1 MTSKNTHQND
11 IPNHDSEECVPGSG
25 CCSSFEKT
33 NQCLPV
39 SSTGIQRRDF
49 IKALGLAAG
58 GVMLGFPAFG
68 KQTSAAYQIPIDKG
82 LTEEWFEK
90 LYQRGEPEVYKGKDL
105 AYIGMPVGGL
115 CTGTVYIGGDGKL
128 WLWDIFNRQK
138 EGVKSVTHDD
148 WHGQRV
154 RPRDGANYI
163 FPMSPEYPF
172 AQGFGLRISQ
182 GNKSW
187 ERSLDFKGFED
198 ISFKAQYPIAEISY
212 RDSQMPIE
220 VDLQAFSPFIPLDV
234 KNSSNPA
241 AFMHFTIT
249 NTSKEEVKAELSGWL
264 ENAILRFTK
273 DAEETELSNSIEKES
288 GNTVLTC
295 SARSKNIHNFST
307 TIVQNQRDFGTM
319 SLMLIGNDSSTVG
332 SAEIPVKSN
341 LLFPEN
347 TTETATAEF
356 GEQLCGGVSKTV
368 RLNPGESQKITFI
381 ISWHFPNIELPQN
394 DRSTGENKGRHYTNH
409 FDDSREVAMELAAN
423 YQKLSYLT
431 NLWREAFYENSS
443 LPHWF
448 LNRTFINTSILATET
463 CFIFKDG
470 RFWAWEG
477 IGCCPGTCTHVW
489 HYAQAIGRLFPEL
502 EKNLREKTD
511 FAVMDRSSG
520 GIDFRGG
527 LAWRNAADGQAGVVL
542 RAYRDYQMSED
553 DTFLKNN
560 WDNIKL
566 ALKYLIDLDKEYG
579 ETANGMIYGE
589 QHNTLD
595 AEWFGYIPAIT
606 SLYLAAL
613 AAAVE
618 MARATGD
625 FSSEK
630 EYLSI
635 LESGRKNIES
645 LFNGEYFI
653 QEEDP
658 DHLEA
663 IGIGK
668 GCYIDQVF
676 GQGWAFQLNLGRLY
690 NKEMIQ
696 SSLDSLW
703 KYNFVPDMGPLR
715 DSLPPQIAGR
725 PYAIHGDS
733 GLVMCT
739 WPLGGK
745 REDWQRHWQFGY
757 FNECMTGFEYQAAS
771 HMIWE
776 DKLDEGLSII
786 KAIHER
792 YGAAKRNP
800 YNEIECSD
808 HYSRAMASYGAF
820 IAACG
825 FSYNGPKRQ
834 LGFAPK
840 IGPND
845 FSAAFTSAEGWGSLA
860 QTRKSSEQVNKIHIR
875 YGKLKLKEIT
885 LELPEGKKVMNA
897 KVDINGNEINA
908 LAQQSTG
915 KTIIS
920 FNQVDLKENDTIS
933 MRISY

>member
-1 MTSKNTHQND
+1 
-11 IPNHDSEECVPGSG
+11 
-25 CCSSFEKT
+25 
-33 NQCLPV
+33 
-39 SSTGIQRRDF
+39 
-49 IKALGLAAG
+49 
-58 GVMLGFPAFG
+58 
-68 KQTSAAYQIPIDKG
+68 
-82 LTEEWFEK
+82 
-90 LYQRGEPEVYKGKDL
+90 
-105 AYIGMPVGGL
+105 
-115 CTGTVYIGGDGKL
+115 
-128 WLWDIFNRQK
+128 
-138 EGVKSVTHDD
+138 
-148 WHGQRV
+148 
-154 RPRDGANYI
+154 
-163 FPMSPEYPF
+163 
-172 AQGFGLRISQ
+172 
-182 GNKSW
+182 
-187 ERSLDFKGFED
+187 
-198 ISFKAQYPIAEISY
+198 
-212 RDSQMPIE
+212 
-220 VDLQAFSPFIPLDV
+220 
-234 KNSSNPA
+234 
-241 AFMHFTIT
+241 
-249 NTSKEEVKAELSGWL
+249 
-264 ENAILRFTK
+264 
-273 DAEETELSNSIEKES
+273 
-288 GNTVLTC
+288 
-295 SARSKNIHNFST
+295 
-307 TIVQNQRDFGTM
+307 
-319 SLMLIGNDSSTVG
+319 
-332 SAEIPVKSN
+332 
-341 LLFPEN
+341 
-347 TTETATAEF
+347 
-356 GEQLCGGVSKTV
+356 
-368 RLNPGESQKITFI
+368 
-381 ISWHFPNIELPQN
+381 
-394 DRSTGENKGRHYTNH
+394 
-409 FDDSREVAMELAAN
+409 
-423 YQKLSYLT
+423 
-431 NLWREAFYENSS
+431 
-443 LPHWF
+443 
-448 LNRTFINTSILATET
+448 
-463 CFIFKDG
+463 
-470 RFWAWEG
+470 
-477 IGCCPGTCTHVW
+477 
-489 HYAQAIGRLFPEL
+489 
-502 EKNLREKTD
+502 
-511 FAVMDRSSG
+511 
-520 GIDFRGG
+520 
-527 LAWRNAADGQAGVVL
+527 
-542 RAYRDYQMSED
+542 
-553 DTFLKNN
+553 
-560 WDNIKL
+560 
-566 ALKYLIDLDKEYG
+566 
-579 ETANGMIYGE
+579 MIYGE

-618 MARATGD
+618 MAKATGD
-625 FSSEK
+625 ISSEK

-635 LESGRKNIES
+635 LKSGRKNIES

-658 DHLEA
+658 DHLDA

-690 NKEMIQ
+690 NKKMIQ

-725 PYAIHGDS
+725 PYAIHGDA

>member
-1 MTSKNTHQND
+1 MNRKNSHPIDNTNFNQ
-11 IPNHDSEECVPGSG
+11 EECASDSG

-33 NQCLPV
+33 NPCLPI
-39 SSTGIQRRDF
+39 SSNGIHRRDF
-49 IKALGLAAG
+49 IKAMGLAVG
-58 GVMLGFPAFG
+58 GAMLGFPAIG
-68 KQTSAAYQIPIDKG
+68 KPSSGTYQIPVNKG
-82 LTEEWFEK
+82 LSAEWIEK
-90 LYQRGEPEVYKGKDL
+90 LYQRGEPEVYKGKEL

-115 CTGTVYIGGDGKL
+115 CTGTVYVGGDGKL
-128 WLWDIFNRQK
+128 WLWDIFNQQK
-138 EGVKSVTHDD
+138 EGVNALTHEN
-148 WHGQRV
+148 WNGQRV
-154 RPRDGANYI
+154 RPRDGANFI

-172 AQGFGLRISQ
+172 EQGFGLRISQ
-182 GNKSW
+182 GDKTW
-187 ERSLDFKGFED
+187 ERSLDFKGFDD
-198 ISFKAQYPIAEISY
+198 ISFKAQYPIAEIFY
-212 RDSQMPIE
+212 RDSQLPLE
-220 VDLQAFSPFIPLDV
+220 VDLKAFSPFIPLDV

-241 AFMHFTIT
+241 TVMHFTIK
-249 NTSKEEVKAELSGWL
+249 NTSEEQVTTELSGWL

-273 DAEETELSNSIEKES
+273 EAKETELNNSIEKES
-288 GNTVLTC
+288 GNSILTC

-307 TIVQNQRDFGTM
+307 TILQKQRDFGTM
-319 SLMLIGNDSSTVG
+319 SLLLMGDDSSTVG
-332 SAEIPVKSN
+332 SAEIPIKSN

-347 TTETATAEF
+347 DKPMAAAEF
-356 GEQLCGGVSKTV
+356 GEQLCGGLSKAL
-368 RLNPGESQKITFI
+368 RLEPGESQDVVFI
-381 ISWHFPNIELPQN
+381 ISWNFPNIELPQN
-394 DRSTGENKGRHYTNH
+394 ERSTGENKGRHYTNWYA
-409 FDDSREVAMELAAN
+409 DSREVALEMAAN
-423 YQKLSYLT
+423 YQKLTDLT
-431 NLWREAFYENSS
+431 KLWRDVYYENSS

-448 LNRTFINTSILATET
+448 LNRTFINTSILATES

-489 HYAQAIGRLFPEL
+489 HYAQAMGRIFPEL

-527 LAWRNAADGQAGVVL
+527 LAWRYAADGQAGIVL
-542 RAYRDYQMSED
+542 RAYRDYLVSED

-566 ALKYLIDLDKEYG
+566 ALKYLIDLDMEFGG
-579 ETANGMIYGE
+579 EANGMIYGE

-625 FSSEK
+625 ISPEK

-658 DHLEA
+658 DHMDA

-725 PYAIHGDS
+725 PYAIHGDA

-745 REDWQRHWQFGY
+745 RDDWQRHWQFGY

-792 YGAAKRNP
+792 YGADKRNP

-808 HYSRAMASYGAF
+808 HYSRSMASYGAF

-825 FSYNGPKRQ
+825 FSYNGPKCQ
-834 LGFAPK
+834 IGFAPK
-840 IGPND
+840 IRPDD
-845 FSAAFTSAEGWGSLA
+845 FRAAFTGAEGWGILA
-860 QTRKSSEQVNKIHIR
+860 QIRKASEQVNKIHLA

-885 LELPEGKKVMNA
+885 LELPEGKTVMNA
-897 KVDINGNEINA
+897 RVDVNGNEVNA
-908 LAQQSTG
+908 LAEYSSG
-915 KTIIS
+915 KAIIS
-920 FNQVDLKENDTIS
+920 FNQVDLKENDAIS
-933 MRISY
+933 VSMSY